1 MVWSQIERRR
11 VSAADPKLHNA
22 EISRRLGA
30 RWRRL
35 SASERRPYVEE
46 AERLRVMHSVEFP
59 DYKYTPRKSRKT
71 CPTSTRR
78 HTARATTNNNNNRK
92 SASSSRDVTQL
103 PVDAY
108 DSEVSR
114 YFATSR
120 RSSKTRAVDRRSET
134 GARSSQLPPTPD
146 SSVQY
151 RSDRQLFRVIVGDRA
166 ACAPAASRPKHS
178 SRSRF
183 EFPSSDV
190 QLGSYWT
197 ETMTAGGEEDSDEV
211 DTLDT
216 PVSLELDPT
225 AASASSTTA
234 RSLFSD
240 DHDAVTSS
248 FGGTMSATG
257 DGLDQVDYC
266 TPEVAAIV
274 RDDWLEETIHND
286 ALL

>member
-1 MVWSQIERRR
+1 
-11 VSAADPKLHNA
+11 
-22 EISRRLGA
+22 
-30 RWRRL
+30 
-35 SASERRPYVEE
+35 
-46 AERLRVMHSVEFP
+46 
-59 DYKYTPRKSRKT
+59 
-71 CPTSTRR
+71 
-78 HTARATTNNNNNRK
+78 
-92 SASSSRDVTQL
+92 
-103 PVDAY
+103 
-108 DSEVSR
+108 
-114 YFATSR
+114 
-120 RSSKTRAVDRRSET
+120 
-134 GARSSQLPPTPD
+134 
-146 SSVQY
+146 
-151 RSDRQLFRVIVGDRA
+151 
-166 ACAPAASRPKHS
+166 
-178 SRSRF
+178 
-183 EFPSSDV
+183 
-190 QLGSYWT
+190 
-197 ETMTAGGEEDSDEV
+197 MTAGGEEDSDEV